1 MARIA
6 VLQKQVANDQFR
18 RWVEAKIEAADG
30 APAAQV
36 TVLGGLAE
44 FERQPIRERAARC
57 GERCEV
63 LPQVSAVAAP
73 SFGCRRISGARRFS
87 AGTLAAIA
95 RTLRR
100 VGAADLVAVAKRV
113 LVHALT
119 F

>member
-1 MARIA
+1 M
-6 VLQKQVANDQFR
+6 
-18 RWVEAKIEAADG
+18 
-30 APAAQV
+30 

-44 FERQPIRERAARC
+44 FEVNRFASAQARC

-73 SFGCRRISGARRFS
+73 SLSCRRISGPRRFS

-100 VGAADLVAVAKRV
+100 VGADYLVAVAKWCLSTPWRDV
-113 LVHALT
+113 Q
-119 F
+119 